1 MRENKDLS
9 QWRDKPCSWIRRLN
23 IIKILFLP
31 KLIYAIPIG
40 VFVELD
46 KMIQGQGIARTLS
59 KKNKVRG
66 FVLQITKFTIKPQ

>member
-1 MRENKDLS
+1 M
-9 QWRDKPCSWIRRLN
+9 
-23 IIKILFLP
+23 IKILFLP

-46 KMIQGQGIARTLS
+46 KMIQGQGIARTFS

-66 FVLQITKFTIKPQ
+66 LVLQITKFTMKPQ